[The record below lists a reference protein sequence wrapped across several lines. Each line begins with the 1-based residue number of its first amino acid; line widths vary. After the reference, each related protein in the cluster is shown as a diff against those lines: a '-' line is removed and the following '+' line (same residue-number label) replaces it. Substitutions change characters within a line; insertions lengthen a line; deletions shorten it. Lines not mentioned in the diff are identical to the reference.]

1 MAQLQSAIT
10 HIIKGENSFNGDMI
24 QLGEAEMQAASA
36 TFDKV
41 ITDLGNAAQQQIP

>member
-1 MAQLQSAIT
+1 
-10 HIIKGENSFNGDMI
+10 
-24 QLGEAEMQAASA
+24 MQAASA